1 MGVALVLRLA
11 LACRPWLGVIRG
23 AMLMLRLIVAT
34 DLVSRPLFAWPFAT
48 ATRPSSSTTFRTSMT
63 SMCLGLPIGSS
74 FKVAFNLKGIS
85 TIRIKFESFIYQ
97 LQNVY
102 ISTY

>member
-48 ATRPSSSTTFRTSMT
+48 ATRPSSSTTFRTST
-63 SMCLGLPIGSS
+63 TCMCLGLPIGSS
-74 FKVAFNLKGIS
+74 FKSGFQSERK
-85 TIRIKFESFIYQ
+85 KYH
-97 LQNVY
+97 
-102 ISTY
+102 